1 MSVSVPCWRHC
12 LSCRQLYFPSC
23 QLTCAP
29 PPSLF
34 LSGISV
40 FRAPFSVLRLP
51 LHFIKVAAR
60 ESQCQRRGRSN
71 CSRTRLLS
79 YCYNKFQL
87 HFLGSFLSVPPPSSP
102 LGHLLRQP
110 DRPSASCS
118 SASKYESPFVVPCSG
133 CLSSSRA
140 AVAMHLISSVHVV
153 DFASPSKCLPCT
165 PVLAQRLSL
174 SATWPSYT
182 NPTPGLPT
190 VYPTPNFLSLWLPY
204 YFSSAFCASSSF
216 SPFPCHATQTIIY
229 FNSSLIDI
237 YALFSILRDALM
249 ITFPTTQ

>member
-87 HFLGSFLSVPPPSSP
+87 HFLGSFLSVPTLPLATFCDSPTGRPPHAQVRLNMRVLLLCPARVACPP
-102 LGHLLRQP
+102 LELL
-110 DRPSASCS
+110 
-118 SASKYESPFVVPCSG
+118 
-133 CLSSSRA
+133 
-140 AVAMHLISSVHVV
+140 
-153 DFASPSKCLPCT
+153 LPCT
-165 PVLAQRLSL
+165 
-174 SATWPSYT
+174 
-182 NPTPGLPT
+182 
-190 VYPTPNFLSLWLPY
+190 
-204 YFSSAFCASSSF
+204 
-216 SPFPCHATQTIIY
+216 
-229 FNSSLIDI
+229 
-237 YALFSILRDALM
+237 
-249 ITFPTTQ
+249 